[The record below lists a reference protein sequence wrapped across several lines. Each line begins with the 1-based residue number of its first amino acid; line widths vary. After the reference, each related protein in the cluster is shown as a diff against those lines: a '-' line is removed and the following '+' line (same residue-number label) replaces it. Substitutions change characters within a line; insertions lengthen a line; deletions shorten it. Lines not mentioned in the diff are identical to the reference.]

1 MAGIIPKEAPACL
14 KNKKLQPAFSYKDV
28 WHGEHAAAFTAA
40 KAVQLDVLA
49 DLRGSVIDAMEKGQ
63 SFESFKKNITPV
75 LRQKGWWGK
84 KEMTDPLTGK
94 TVNAQLGSGRRLKT
108 IYSVNMRGACHK
120 GQYERTM
127 AGDIHSYLMYR
138 TGSSPH
144 HREEHKSR
152 DGLILPK
159 DDPFW
164 DSHFPPNGWG
174 CKCYTRALTGARKK
188 QYEANGIPSAPHLDG
203 SGGGGIPAK
212 TQAPP
217 VKYKTYFNERKGTFE
232 QVPEGIDPA
241 FNWNQGRAGNKAALQ
256 KLAESKQNYEQ
267 AAAAKPEKEYP
278 AKKKPAGDTAAI
290 DARIKGAP
298 DKQAAAGLE
307 AEKAECRRLPDKKS
321 RAAEKKKLTG
331 ERAAPGK
338 ELHRLRV
345 KNHRGIR
352 KDDAA
357 AAVRAYRSGGHRG

>member
-1 MAGIIPKEAPACL
+1 MIPQEALAYL
-14 KNKKLQPAFSYKDV
+14 KNKSLGPAFSYKDV

-49 DLRGSVIDAMEKGQ
+49 DLRGPVIDAMEKGQ

-75 LRQKGWWGK
+75 LRQKGWRGK

-108 IYSVNMRGACHK
+108 IYSVNMRSAYHK

-127 AGDIHSYLMYR
+127 ASDIHPYLMYR
-138 TGSSPH
+138 IGPSLH
-144 HREEHKSR
+144 HREEHKSW

-188 QYEANGIPSAPHLDG
+188 LYEENGIPTAPHLDG
-203 SGGGGIPAK
+203 SGGGNVPAK

-241 FNWNQGRAGNKAALQ
+241 FGWNQGRAGNKAALQ
-256 KLAESKQNYEQ
+256 KLAESKQNYEK
-267 AAAAKPEKEYP
+267 AAAAKPKKEYLT
-278 AKKKPAGDTAAI
+278 KKKLAGDIAAL
-290 DARIKGAP
+290 DARIKGAA
-298 DKQAAAGLE
+298 DKQAIAGLE

-321 RAAEKKKLTG
+321 RAAEKKKLIKAQ
-331 ERAAPGK
+331 AAPGK
-338 ELHRLRV
+338 KFHRLTV
-345 KNHRGIR
+345 KTYG
-352 KDDAA
+352 
-357 AAVRAYRSGGHRG
+357 